1 MLFEGKNLSFK
12 YKNGDPILED
22 INISLR
28 AGERLGIVAKSGFG
42 KSTLAKVLA
51 GYLKPSKGQ
60 VLLDHKEIPKNIY
73 SPVQLI
79 YQDPEKSVNP
89 RWKMKEVLEES
100 GQINYDLLEKIG
112 IKLEWLDR
120 YSRELSGGEL
130 QRICIAKAIK
140 DQTKILIADEITT
153 MLDVITQAQIW
164 EIILEYVERK
174 RIGLIVITH
183 NMHLAQRV
191 CTRIIQLDQ

>member
-12 YKNGDPILED
+12 YKDGDLILED

-28 AGERLGIVAKSGFG
+28 AGERIGLVAKSGFG
-42 KSTLAKVLA
+42 KSTLAKVLG
-51 GYLKPSKGQ
+51 GYLKPIKGQ
-60 VLLDHKEIPKNIY
+60 VLLDNKEIPNNIY

-89 RWKMKEVLEES
+89 RWKMREVLEES
-100 GQINYDLLEKIG
+100 GEINYNLLEEMG
-112 IKLEWLDR
+112 IKLDWLDR

-130 QRICIAKAIK
+130 QRICIARAIRDK
-140 DQTKILIADEITT
+140 TKVLIADEITT

-164 EIILEYVERK
+164 EIILEYVERNK
-174 RIGLIVITH
+174 IGLIVITH

-191 CTRIIQLDQ
+191 CHRIIQLDQ

>member
-12 YKNGDPILED
+12 YKDGDLILED

-28 AGERLGIVAKSGFG
+28 AGERIGVVAKSGFG
-42 KSTLAKVLA
+42 KSTLAKVLG
-51 GYLKPSKGQ
+51 GYLKPNKGQ
-60 VLLDHKEIPKNIY
+60 VLLDNKEIPNNIY

-89 RWKMKEVLEES
+89 RWKMREVLEES
-100 GQINYDLLEKIG
+100 GEINYNLLEEMG
-112 IKLEWLDR
+112 IKLDWLDR

-130 QRICIAKAIK
+130 QRICIARAIRDK
-140 DQTKILIADEITT
+140 TKVLIADEITT

-164 EIILEYVERK
+164 EIILEYVERNK
-174 RIGLIVITH
+174 IGLIVITH

-191 CTRIIQLDQ
+191 CHRIIQLDQ